1 MEISDM
7 LLEEKGWWMREIN
20 PLHPNINM
28 HILHNA
34 SIHFL
39 KTDKENLSKN
49 QELYRLVITS
59 LILVTLL
66 FDSGVIV

>member
-7 LLEEKGWWMREIN
+7 LLEEKGGWMREIN

-28 HILHNA
+28 HILHTA

-39 KTDKENLSKN
+39 KRWQREF
-49 QELYRLVITS
+49 V
-59 LILVTLL
+59 
-66 FDSGVIV
+66 